1 MARPIPWLPRL
12 KEIRKT
18 AAASVRSHYTRR
30 DLEELF
36 LVQSRTASRLLETMN
51 TAELNG
57 SHLVEREEL
66 VKFLDRIDA
75 AGDVTAEMETM
86 RAEKTVSR
94 RKLRYLN
101 QRDVDPMSL
110 YGVPNTL
117 KLARG
122 RIEISFATME
132 ELAATLVTLAR
143 VLEDDLDEFVR
154 LYEPQQPVEDPDNSA
169 EEVSQLFRELEE
181 MEAQRSA

>member
-12 KEIRKT
+12 KEIRKS
-18 AAASVRSHYTRR
+18 AAGSVRSHYTRR

-36 LVQSRTASRLLETMN
+36 QVQSRTASRLLETMN
-51 TAELNG
+51 TVELNS

-75 AGDVTAEMETM
+75 AADVTAEMEKM
-86 RAEKTVSR
+86 REEKTVSR
-94 RKLRYLN
+94 RKLRFLN

-110 YGVPNTL
+110 YGIPNTL

-122 RIEISFATME
+122 HLEINFTTME

-154 LYEPQQPVEDPDNSA
+154 LYEPRQPTEHPDNST
-169 EEVSQLFRELEE
+169 EEVRQLFRELEE
-181 MEAQRSA
+181 METARHN